1 MTLARLFPARGTLL
15 ALALAGLLGSA
26 AQPARAEDPAAE
38 PGAAA
43 AEPEIP
49 WVKDWAKAVAQAKAE
64 GKDLLID
71 FTGSDWCGWCV
82 KLEGEVFSEAKFLE
96 QATKQ
101 FVFVFL
107 DFPRGAEPKKAVVD
121 PAMNEK
127 LKEAYG
133 VQGFPTIIL
142 ANAEGL
148 PYARTGYQDGGPEP
162 YLAHLA
168 ELRTKGVAIKA
179 LAAKGKS
186 DAAAFKEGFPAL
198 AEAGFLAHPDW
209 AWTLAQA
216 EKADADGKLGFKAIV
231 ERERAA
237 QRSKAEE
244 AEIAKFFKGKR
255 KKEDIDWESVHGLLK
270 ASKDLN
276 GQALLQ
282 LAAMTADWLSE
293 KGRHAEAKAMYA
305 LPLRDPELAAQEE
318 LKKALEER
326 MKACDE
332 AAAKPAEAPKEGE
345 AK

>member
-1 MTLARLFPARGTLL
+1 MTVAKLLSFRGALL
-15 ALALAGLLGSA
+15 ALAAAGLLGGTSLS
-26 AQPARAEDPAAE
+26 ARAEDPAVEAPE
-38 PGAAA
+38 A
-43 AEPEIP
+43 EIP
-49 WVKDWAKAVAQAKAE
+49 WVKDWAKATAQAKAE

-82 KLEGEVFSEAKFLE
+82 KLEGEVFAHAAFLE
-96 QATKQ
+96 KATKD
-101 FVFVFL
+101 FIFVFL
-107 DFPRGAEPKKAVVD
+107 DFPRGAEPKKDVVD

-127 LKEAYG
+127 LKDAYG

-148 PYARTGYQDGGPEP
+148 PYARTGYQEGGPEG
-162 YLAHLA
+162 YLTHLS
-168 ELRTKGVAIKA
+168 ELRSKGAPIKT
-179 LAAKGKS
+179 LAAKGKT
-186 DAAAFKEGFPAL
+186 DAAAFKAGFPAL

-209 AWTLAQA
+209 AWTLEQA
-216 EKADADGKLGFKAIV
+216 EKSDADGALGFKAIV

-244 AEIAKFFKGKR
+244 AEIAKLFKGKR
-255 KKEDIDWESVHGLLK
+255 KKEDIDWETVHTLLK

-282 LAAMTADWLSE
+282 LAAMTADWLHE

-305 LPLRDPELAAQEE
+305 LPLRDPELAGQQQ
-318 LKKALEER
+318 LKDALEER

-332 AAAKPAEAPKEGE
+332 AAAKPPEAPKEGE